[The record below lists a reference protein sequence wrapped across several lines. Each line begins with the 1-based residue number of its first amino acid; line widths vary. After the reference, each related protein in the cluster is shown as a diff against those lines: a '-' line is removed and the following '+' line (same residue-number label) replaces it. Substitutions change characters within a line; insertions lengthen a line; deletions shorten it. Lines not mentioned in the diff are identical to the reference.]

1 MEMIKYNTA
10 ILTNAN
16 ELFNTSTFVDRV
28 YCFLVELGMEL
39 NYGDYISK
47 YYKNGMIKLLK
58 SLDLYKTTG
67 RGDNKITLIDPR
79 IAFVVDTTI
88 ADSTTQAKSIIKLVN
103 QEYNFDNFIEYSLEK
118 YNQLEC
124 GQAKKTVGSFSTY
137 IIYNPNNELYKIGM
151 SKNVYNRFSQLKNE
165 VAPNIE
171 LIAYCEN
178 DYESEIHFKYKEKRR
193 FGEWFSL
200 TMDDVLDIY
209 SAYNFEEFVKQ
220 STKEC
225 SVSI

>member
-1 MEMIKYNTA
+1 MEMVKYNTA

-28 YCFLVELGMEL
+28 YCFLVELGMDL

-67 RGDNKITLIDPR
+67 RGNNKITLIDPR

-88 ADSTTQAKSIIKLVN
+88 ADSTTQAKSIIKLAN
-103 QEYNFDNFIEYSLEK
+103 QEYSFDKFTEYSLEE
-118 YNQLEC
+118 YNKLEC
-124 GQAKKTVGSFSTY
+124 GEAKKTVGSYLTY

-151 SKNVYNRFSQLKNE
+151 SKNVYNRLSQLKNE

-171 LIAYCEN
+171 LIAYCEK
-178 DYESEIHFKYKEKRR
+178 DYESEIHFKYRDKRK
-193 FGEWFSL
+193 FGEWFNI
-200 TMDDVLDIY
+200 TIDDVLDIY
-209 SAYNFEEFVKQ
+209 SAYGFKEFKNY
-220 STKEC
+220 K
-225 SVSI
+225 